1 MLPVKTIRSTLY
13 AVIISLSVMLPVSGW
28 SAPPP
33 PGDSIAPVL
42 ENVLPAVV
50 NISTRKIVGVK
61 QREYLVDPYFRHL
74 YGYRDRPVRKES
86 RSLGS
91 GVIVDAR
98 KGWIITN
105 HHVIDGADE
114 ITVTLR
120 DQRSFTAKLLGEDP
134 GVDIALLQID
144 AKDLSSLPLADSENL
159 RVGDFVVAIGNPFGL
174 GQTVTYGIVS
184 ALGRTGLGIEGYEDF
199 IQTDA
204 SINPGNSGGAL
215 VTTRGKLV
223 GINTAIMGGSGNI
236 GIGFAIPAS
245 MVRAIVS
252 QLAEYGEVQRGQLGV
267 VMQDLTPELASA
279 FGLKEHSGAVVT
291 RVLPGSAA
299 DKAGIRSGD
308 VIVGINGKKV
318 HDGGVLRNAVGLL
331 RAGSKVSLKL
341 IRDGRSRN
349 VEATIALPMDAK
361 TEGGKLSSRLE
372 GAILGNLNDKHPLAE
387 SGGVEVLDVKR
398 NSRAWDAGLRKG
410 DVIVSV
416 NRQSVASLL
425 DLSAITRAV
434 GDNSLLL
441 NVQRG
446 NSALFVVIR

>member
-1 MLPVKTIRSTLY
+1 MLPAKTVRSVLY
-13 AVIISLSVMLPVSGW
+13 AVFISLSAMLPSSGW
-28 SAPPP
+28 TAPPP
-33 PGDSIAPVL
+33 PRDSIAPVL
-42 ENVLPAVV
+42 EHILPAVV
-50 NISTRKIVGVK
+50 NISTRKTVGGK
-61 QREYLVDPYFRHL
+61 QREYLVDPFFRHF
-74 YGYRDRPVRKES
+74 YGYRDRPVQKEA

-91 GVIVDAR
+91 GVIVDAG

-114 ITVTLR
+114 ITVTLQ

-144 AKDLSSLPLADSENL
+144 AKGLSSLPLTDSESL

-245 MVRAIVS
+245 MVSAIVS

-267 VMQDLTPELASA
+267 VMQDMTPELAAA

-291 RVLPGSAA
+291 QVLPGSAA

-308 VIVGINGKKV
+308 VIVGIDGKKV
-318 HDGGVLRNAVGLL
+318 SDGGVLRNAVGLL
-331 RAGSKVSLKL
+331 RAGTKVSLKL
-341 IRDGRSRN
+341 IRDGR
-349 VEATIALPMDAK
+349 EKTIKATIALPVDARA
-361 TEGGKLSSRLE
+361 EGEKFSARLA
-372 GAILGNLNDKHPLAE
+372 GAILGNLDDKHPLAE
-387 SGGVEVLDVKR
+387 SGGVEVLDVER
-398 NSRAWDAGLRKG
+398 NSKAWNAGLRKG

-416 NRQSVASLL
+416 NRQPVASLME
-425 DLSAITRAV
+425 LSAITRAV
-434 GDNSLLL
+434 GDSGLLL
-441 NVQRG
+441 NIQRG
-446 NSALFVVIR
+446 NGALFVVIR

>member
-120 DQRSFTAKLLGEDP
+120 DQRSFTAKLLGEDA

>member
-1 MLPVKTIRSTLY
+1 MIPNRPHPVFC
-13 AVIISLSVMLPVSGW
+13 AAFVSLVLILSATGW
-28 SAPPP
+28 AAPPP
-33 PGDSIAPVL
+33 PGHSIAPVL

-61 QREYLVDPYFRHL
+61 QREYLVDPFFRHF
-74 YGYRDRPVRKES
+74 YGYRDRPMKKES
-86 RSLGS
+86 KSLGS
-91 GVIVDAR
+91 GVIVDAK
-98 KGWIITN
+98 KGWVITN
-105 HHVIDGADE
+105 YHVIDGADE

-120 DQRSFTAKLLGEDP
+120 DQRSFNARLLGEDP
-134 GVDIALLQID
+134 AVDIALLQID
-144 AKDLSSLPLADSENL
+144 AKDLSSLPLADSSAL

-215 VTTRGKLV
+215 VTTRGELV

-245 MVRAIVS
+245 MVNAIVT

-279 FGLKEHSGAVVT
+279 FGLKEHRGAVVT
-291 RVLPGSAA
+291 QVLPGSAA

-308 VIVGINGKKV
+308 VIVGIDGKTV
-318 HDGGVLRNAVGLL
+318 ADGGALRNAVGML
-331 RAGSKVSLKL
+331 RAGSKVSLTL
-341 IRDGRSRN
+341 IRDGRKKN
-349 VEATIALPMDAK
+349 VKAVIALPMDAK
-361 TEGGKLSSRLE
+361 AEGARFNTRLE
-372 GAILGNLNDKHPLAE
+372 GALLGNLDEKHPLAE
-387 SGGVEVLDVKR
+387 SGGVEVLDVERHSK
-398 NSRAWDAGLRKG
+398 AWDAGLRKG

-416 NRQSVASLL
+416 NRQPVASLME
-425 DLSAITRAV
+425 LSAITRAA
-434 GDNSLLL
+434 GDNGLLL
-441 NVQRG
+441 NIQRG
-446 NSALFVVIR
+446 NGALFVVIR

>member
-86 RSLGS
+86 KSLGS

-134 GVDIALLQID
+134 AVDIALLQID
-144 AKDLSSLPLADSENL
+144 AEDLFSLPLADSESL

-245 MVRAIVS
+245 MVSAIVS
-252 QLAEYGEVQRGQLGV
+252 QLAEFGEVQRGQLGV

-308 VIVGINGKKV
+308 VIVGIDGKKV
-318 HDGGVLRNAVGLL
+318 GDGGVLRNAVGLL

-341 IRDGRSRN
+341 IRDGRKQN
-349 VEATIALPMDAK
+349 VEATIALPMDAQA
-361 TEGGKLSSRLE
+361 EGKKFSTRLE
-372 GAILGNLNDKHPLAE
+372 GATLGNLNDKHPLADA
-387 SGGVEVLDVKR
+387 GGVEVLDVER
-398 NSRAWDAGLRKG
+398 NSKAWDAGLRKG